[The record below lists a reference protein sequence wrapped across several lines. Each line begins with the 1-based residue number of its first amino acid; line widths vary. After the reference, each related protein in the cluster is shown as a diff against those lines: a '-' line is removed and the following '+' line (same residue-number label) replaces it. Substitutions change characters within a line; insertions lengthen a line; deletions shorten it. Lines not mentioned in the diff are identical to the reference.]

1 MKPIELGQSCHLSL
15 SIPFD
20 GMVQLDLPS
29 FASGGYLWR
38 FNQAGDGLL
47 VQVKNPSADKPEEE
61 QALVVGGPSR
71 QNMSFQPVRPGK
83 VTLTLVNH
91 RPWNSETLNTVTV
104 DVDIQAL

>member
-15 SIPFD
+15 TIPFD

-38 FNQAGDGLL
+38 FDQAGDGLL
-47 VQVKNPSADKPEEE
+47 VQVKNPSADKPEED

-71 QNMSFQPVRPGK
+71 EDMCFQPIRPGR
-83 VTLTLVNH
+83 VTLTLVNR
-91 RPWNSETLNTVTV
+91 RPWDSETLNTVTV
-104 DVDIQAL
+104 DVDIQDP